1 MTYFRPHFMM
11 PALGENPRTHDPP
24 MTNGGLNSYDQALD
38 LGQSQQN
45 SLQKQQAA
53 QAAAAAA
60 QHKAQHTTIKHEQ
73 VDHSRYGFDQVNY
86 SGSQPSTE
94 KKKDDQ
100 KYACDQCSY
109 VATQKSSLSRHKQ

>member
-1 MTYFRPHFMM
+1 MTLLPSITSPQFSQVQQAMLEEEKWTTPSMTYFRPHFMM

-24 MTNGGLNSYDQALD
+24 MTNGWLNSYDQALD

-53 QAAAAAA
+53 QAAAAA

-73 VDHSRYGFDQVNY
+73 VDHSR
-86 SGSQPSTE
+86 
-94 KKKDDQ
+94 
-100 KYACDQCSY
+100 
-109 VATQKSSLSRHKQ
+109 

>member
-1 MTYFRPHFMM
+1 M

-24 MTNGGLNSYDQALD
+24 MTNGWLNSYDQALD

-45 SLQKQQAA
+45 SLQKQQQAA

-73 VDHSRYGFDQVNY
+73 IDHSRWSV
-86 SGSQPSTE
+86 SQASDTVIIIFARIFSFQIFNNLPP
-94 KKKDDQ
+94 
-100 KYACDQCSY
+100 CHGM
-109 VATQKSSLSRHKQ
+109 R

>member
-1 MTYFRPHFMM
+1 M

-24 MTNGGLNSYDQALD
+24 MTNGWLNSYDQALD

-45 SLQKQQAA
+45 SLQKQQQAA

-73 VDHSRYGFDQVNY
+73 IDHSRWSV
-86 SGSQPSTE
+86 SSASVTE
-94 KKKDDQ
+94 
-100 KYACDQCSY
+100 S
-109 VATQKSSLSRHKQ
+109 SSLQESFHSEFSMICLSAMIWEKRLVNFSPIWNFHL

>member
-1 MTYFRPHFMM
+1 MLEEEKWTTPSMTYFRPHFMM

-24 MTNGGLNSYDQALD
+24 MTNGWLNSYDQALD

-73 VDHSRYGFDQVNY
+73 VDHSR
-86 SGSQPSTE
+86 
-94 KKKDDQ
+94 
-100 KYACDQCSY
+100 
-109 VATQKSSLSRHKQ
+109 